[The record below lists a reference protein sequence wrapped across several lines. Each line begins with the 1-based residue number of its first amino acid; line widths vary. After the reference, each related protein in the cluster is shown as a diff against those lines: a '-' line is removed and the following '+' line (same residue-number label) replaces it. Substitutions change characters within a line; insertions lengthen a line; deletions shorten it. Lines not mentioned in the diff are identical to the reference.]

1 MSVGTVRYE
10 AEGGIARLVIDQ
22 PAKMNAMNL
31 AMWSSVPELMARAEA
46 DPAVRAIVLTGE
58 GERAFCA
65 GADISQF
72 GENRTGDEAVAAYDT
87 AVAAGNRAIATAQKP
102 TVAVIRG
109 ICFGGGLGLAM
120 ACDLRFCNAGSRFR
134 LPAARLGLGYG
145 LGGIRLLVQKLG
157 FPAAADVVLSARIVD
172 ATEAQ
177 RIGIVNRMWAAPE
190 FEAEMAGYL
199 RQLSVNAPLTL
210 KAMKRA
216 LTELARAEQEQDQA
230 AVEAL
235 VQACFRS
242 SDYRE
247 GQQAFK
253 EKRDPV
259 FRGE

>member
-1 MSVGTVRYE
+1 MSAGSVRYE
-10 AEGGIARLVIDQ
+10 VEGGIARLVIDQ
-22 PAKMNAMNL
+22 PARMNAMNL
-31 AMWSSVPELMARAEA
+31 AMWSSLPALMDRAEQ
-46 DPAVRAIVLTGE
+46 DPSVRAVVLTGA

-72 GENRTGDEAVAAYDT
+72 GENRTGDAAVAAYDT
-87 AVAAGNRAIATAQKP
+87 AVTAGNRAIATSRKP
-102 TVAVIRG
+102 TIAVIRG

-157 FPAAADVVLSARIVD
+157 FPATADVVLSARILD
-172 ATEAQ
+172 AHEAERVGLVNKTWPTET
-177 RIGIVNRMWAAPE
+177 
-190 FEAEMAGYL
+190 FEAEMAAYL

-210 KAMKRA
+210 MAMKRA
-216 LTELARAEQEQDQA
+216 LTELARPEREQDEA

-253 EKRDPV
+253 EKRDPA